1 MSYQQTAAKLL
12 SLGFKEKTYDGQ
24 EGVFISLTQSYGN
37 TPFYDPENDVAYE
50 SSLLG
55 SLVTMELTPQGNF
68 QVAAQSYDFAELNI
82 YESYTSNGMSPEE
95 ALEVVISYYE
105 KTKPLTNMQWCYID
119 VNGVVASISFTFDNL
134 SIRDDLLKNISTG
147 NKMVLAYSPIDSG
160 YVLVDLK
167 AYTLFACRPDFNED
181 GSIEGIWID
190 DEYTLYASLKD
201 LSLAVEI

>member
-37 TPFYDPENDVAYE
+37 TPFFESKFNADNEN
-50 SSLLG
+50 LLG
-55 SLVTMELTPQGNF
+55 TLVTMELTPEGKF
-68 QVAAQSYDFAELNI
+68 QVSGDGDFFNEINI
-82 YESYTSNGMSPEE
+82 YEGYTSNGMSPEE
-95 ALEVVISYYE
+95 ALESVIAYYE

-119 VNGVVASISFTFDNL
+119 VNGVVASISFTFDNS

-147 NKMVLAYSPIDSG
+147 NQMVLACSPIDSG
-160 YVLVDLK
+160 YVLVDMS
-167 AYTLFACRPDFNED
+167 AYTVFACRPDFNED

-201 LSLAVEI
+201 LSLAVEV